1 MLKEVGKLFSREFT
15 WLGLFFILI
24 GIVGAF
30 KKYQPLFYAG
40 ISVIIF
46 NILLLGNYGNS
57 GDINHLWRYFLPSYI
72 IMAIFLAI
80 GLSETFKTFF
90 TKKNDFM
97 ILKIIVASILPIAI
111 FGVHFNELNQHNNL
125 LVQNTMNNV
134 FETIPQKSIFLVAG
148 DTNFGAVKYY
158 QLVLKKR
165 QDLLILDT
173 TFFDR
178 SWYRKQKKEEIIK
191 KGFKYATSIPDI
203 IIKNKNAK
211 VYSLFNY
218 DPLIKI
224 SNDVYPKGI
233 VYEYKIKKKT
243 DPAKVKQMNDAFW
256 QNRDLKFLKNKK
268 FNKDILAQE
277 MILLHTSALSNL
289 GIYLANNG
297 FVKEGIAYLE
307 KSLDIRENQLALY
320 DLMLIYNALG
330 EQEKASKY
338 NNKFNLCQ
346 KLYTGPFCEKL

>member
-1 MLKEVGKLFSREFT
+1 
-15 WLGLFFILI
+15 
-24 GIVGAF
+24 
-30 KKYQPLFYAG
+30 
-40 ISVIIF
+40 
-46 NILLLGNYGNS
+46 
-57 GDINHLWRYFLPSYI
+57 
-72 IMAIFLAI
+72 
-80 GLSETFKTFF
+80 
-90 TKKNDFM
+90 
-97 ILKIIVASILPIAI
+97 
-111 FGVHFNELNQHNNL
+111 
-125 LVQNTMNNV
+125 
-134 FETIPQKSIFLVAG
+134 
-148 DTNFGAVKYY
+148 
-158 QLVLKKR
+158 
-165 QDLLILDT
+165 
-173 TFFDR
+173 
-178 SWYRKQKKEEIIK
+178 
-191 KGFKYATSIPDI
+191 
-203 IIKNKNAK
+203 
-211 VYSLFNY
+211 NY